1 MAWSGQEGNLM
12 GGDGWVGIIEF
23 GDRVKANVLL
33 SYGNSS
39 QKGSP
44 NRGDQLKLFSK
55 KKLRQAAFYLR
66 RCSKGD
72 GCQRKQ

>member
-1 MAWSGQEGNLM
+1 M

-23 GDRVKANVLL
+23 ADRVKANVLL

-55 KKLRQAAFYLR
+55 KNSDRLHFISDDVAKAMVV
-66 RCSKGD
+66 KGNSND
-72 GCQRKQ
+72 ASG